1 MMLVVLLVMMVVV
14 NKLEMLYFPERF
26 RGNNVDRETVENMND
41 DDDMILENDDV
52 NDGQHY

>member
-1 MMLVVLLVMMVVV
+1 MMMVVV